1 MEHEMSPLTTPPVNE
16 ALNRDAAALI
26 ALWLQI
32 YGGDPPPQ
40 QIEVSSASGLV
51 AAALVAQL
59 NAELGAPTLSDTELD
74 IRLSRL
80 GLRLGDGHEHVSDEA
95 IRIVGGITC
104 VKGPEGEPGC
114 CVFLPFHIVGG
125 PGEGTDNP

>member
-1 MEHEMSPLTTPPVNE
+1 MNSFGTAPINK
-16 ALNRDAAALI
+16 ALNRDTAALI

-32 YGGDPPPQ
+32 YGGDPPPGKM
-40 QIEVSSASGLV
+40 EVSSASGLI

-59 NAELGAPTLSDTELD
+59 NAELGVPTLSDRELD
-74 IRLSRL
+74 TRLSRL
-80 GLRLGDGHEHVSDEA
+80 GLGLGDGHEHAADEA
-95 IRIVGGITC
+95 IRIAGGMTC

-114 CVFLPFHIVGG
+114 CVFLPFHVVGG